1 MGRKGKRRRRPSA
14 PERSV
19 QERAPARP
27 ERVDKREEPEE
38 QPRPRGLFASAG
50 IPSPYPPLGRTMAAS
65 FPPAARDPRILVI
78 VFLFALG
85 LWGAFTAI
93 GAEPSPRVMVVFTAL
108 PPISTFFDAILTS
121 SVVPG
126 AVGALAMVVGITIA
140 RTIMLL
146 AVIVLTHR
154 AVHEADAPSPER
166 RALFGM
172 LGSIFA
178 IQAVELGLVLA
189 VPIVVQAF
197 LGPQV
202 GVLAAWIL
210 ALYLLAMAP
219 IIVAVERV
227 SAAEALRRSFRAARL
242 PGFRHTGL
250 VMLYFAF
257 VLWLTSI
264 TPTGPVPPAT
274 PTLLTWA
281 ITLATSVVHVGFLA
295 AFTYRWVSVREQVP
309 TGPRKRSRTG

>member
-1 MGRKGKRRRRPSA
+1 MGRKGKRRRRPA
-14 PERSV
+14 TQEGRALEPREERKPVRAEPV
-19 QERAPARP
+19 QEQP
-27 ERVDKREEPEE
+27 E
-38 QPRPRGLFASAG
+38 RPRGLFATAG
-50 IPSPYPPLGRTMAAS
+50 LPSPYPPLGRTMAAS
-65 FPPAARDPRILVI
+65 FPKAARDPRILVI
-78 VFLFALG
+78 MFLFALAV
-85 LWGAFTAI
+85 WGAFTAI

-121 SVVPG
+121 SVVQG
-126 AVGALAMVVGITIA
+126 AVLALAIVVGMTLL
-140 RTIMLL
+140 RTVVLL
-146 AVIVLTHR
+146 TVIVLTHR
-154 AVHEADAPSPER
+154 AVDDPAEPPPGR
-166 RALFGM
+166 RALAGM

-189 VPIVVQAF
+189 VPILVQAF

-210 ALYLLAMAP
+210 GLYLLAMAP

-227 SAAEALRRSFRAARL
+227 GAAEALRRSFRAARL

-274 PTLLTWA
+274 PTLVTWL
-281 ITLATSVVHVGFLA
+281 ITLGTAVVHVGFLA
-295 AFTYRWVSVREQVP
+295 AFTYRWISVRGEVP
-309 TGPRKRSRTG
+309 SGPAKRSRTR